1 MLYFMVNNSSC
12 IIRNSSTIRIIPE
25 ARKIMYRNWLLI
37 WLLLLVPVY
46 ARAFEPFTIEDIKIE
61 GLQRISLGTAF
72 TYLPLKVGEEL
83 TDQKASEAV
92 RALFKTG
99 FFENVS
105 VAKEGNVLVIIV
117 EERPSIASLE
127 IFGNEEIKTDDL
139 KEALK
144 SIGMAEGRVFNRSLL
159 DQVEQEL
166 HRQYFNLGKYGVEIK
181 STITNLPRNRVDID
195 IDIKEGDAA
204 RIRQI
209 NIIGAKAF
217 KDYELIDRFHL
228 SQGTMW
234 SFISGS
240 DKYSKQQLIGDLE
253 TLRSFYLD
261 RGYIHFEIESTQV
274 SISPDKRDV
283 YVTINIKEGDQFR
296 VKEFNLSGD
305 LVVPEP
311 ELRDLIMLKPG
322 EIFSRQLLVQSTNKI
337 NDRLGVEG
345 YAFANVNA
353 IPSIDDENKEVSIT
367 FFVDPGKR
375 VYVRRINISG
385 NTKTKD
391 EVIRREMRQME
402 GGWIS
407 TPLINRSKIRL
418 QRLGYFDNVNV
429 ETPAVPG
436 TTDEVDANF
445 SVTEGSTGN
454 FSAGIGYGQVGGFL
468 FNASVTLNNYLGTGK
483 KLKLEVNNDRVN
495 KIYSFSYLNPYF
507 TKNEISSGF
516 RLSYHSTDAAQANL
530 ADFTTDTKE
539 GGINFG
545 IPISE
550 YTRLNFDI
558 AYKDTDL
565 TLNPAAPRS
574 YREWVKLINGAESD
588 SARFK
593 AYSVETS
600 YSYDSRN
607 RAIFPDSG
615 LYSRIGAEVALPG
628 GDLEYYRLTYQLRY
642 HIPFS
647 DQVNLLLGGEYGYG
661 DGYGETGTG
670 KAILPFFENFYAG
683 GTRSVRGY
691 KGNTIGPRDSSCPNY
706 ALLCDNPTP
715 GAPVGGNEKL
725 LGKAELFFPVPFT
738 DEPSQNFRLSA
749 FVDAGRVKGNMPFTI
764 NDNDFRAT
772 YGVAAVWITPVGA
785 LVFNWAWAID
795 PKVGDELERFQFN
808 IGAPF

>member
-1 MLYFMVNNSSC
+1 M
-12 IIRNSSTIRIIPE
+12 
-25 ARKIMYRNWLLI
+25 KYRYWLLVA
-37 WLLLLVPVY
+37 LLFTPALVQ
-46 ARAFEPFTIEDIKIE
+46 AFDNFVVEDIKIE
-61 GLQRISLGTAF
+61 GLQRIALGTAF

-83 TDQKASEAV
+83 TAKKASEAV

-105 VAKEGNVLVIIV
+105 LGREGNVLVIVV
-117 EERPSIASLE
+117 EERPSIASIE
-127 IFGNEEIKTDDL
+127 IFGNEEINTDDL
-139 KEALK
+139 MEALK
-144 SIGMAEGRVFNRSLL
+144 GIGMAEGRVFNRSLL

-181 STITNLPRNRVDID
+181 STITDLPRNRVDID
-195 IDIKEGDAA
+195 IDIEEGDAA

-209 NIIGAKAF
+209 NIIGAKHF
-217 KDYELIDRFHL
+217 KDYDLITRFQL
-228 SQGTMW
+228 SQGTMF

-261 RGYIHFEIESTQV
+261 RGYIHFDIESTQV

-283 YVTINIKEGDQFR
+283 YITINIKEGEQFT
-296 VKEFNLSGD
+296 VKDFDLSGD
-305 LVVPEP
+305 MVVPKE
-311 ELRDLIMLKPG
+311 ELRELVLLEPG
-322 EIFSRQLLVQSTNKI
+322 DVFSRQLLVQSTNKI

-353 IPSIDDENKEVSIT
+353 IPKIDDEKKEVSIT

-375 VYVRRINISG
+375 VYVRRINITG

-418 QRLGYFDNVNV
+418 QRLGFFDNVNV

-436 TTDEVDANF
+436 TTDQVDVNF
-445 SVTEGSTGN
+445 SVVEGSTGN
-454 FSAGIGYGQVGGFL
+454 FSAGIGYGQEGGFL
-468 FNASVTLNNYLGTGK
+468 FNTSVTLNNYLGTGK
-483 KLKLEVNNDRVN
+483 RVKLEVNNDRIN
-495 KIYSFSYLNPYF
+495 KIYSFSYQNPYF
-507 TKNEISSGF
+507 TMNEISSGI
-516 RLSYHSTDAAQANL
+516 RLLYRSTDAAQANL
-530 ADFTTDTKE
+530 SDFYTDVKE
-539 GGINFG
+539 GGLNFG

-550 YTRLNFDI
+550 FTRLNFDVS
-558 AYKDTDL
+558 YKDTDL
-565 TLNPAAPRS
+565 SLGASAPRS
-574 YREWVKLINGAESD
+574 YREWVKLVSGEGID
-588 SARFK
+588 TARFK
-593 AYSVETS
+593 TYSTEAS

-607 RAIFPDSG
+607 RAIFPDRG

-628 GDLEYYRLTYQLRY
+628 GDLEYYRLSYQLRFY
-642 HIPFS
+642 VPFS
-647 DQVNLLLGGEYGYG
+647 DQVSLLLGGEYGYG
-661 DGYGETGTG
+661 DGYGEEGTG

-691 KGNTIGPRDSSCPNY
+691 KGNTIGPRDAYCPNDDLIC
-706 ALLCDNPTP
+706 ANPVR
-715 GAPVGGNEKL
+715 GDPVGGNEKI
-725 LGKAELFFPVPFT
+725 LGRAELYFPVPFT
-738 DEPSQNFRLSA
+738 DEPSRNFRLSM
-749 FVDAGRVKGNMPFTI
+749 FVDTGRLDSNVPFVI
-764 NDNDFRAT
+764 NDNDFRTT

-785 LVFNWAWAID
+785 LVFNWAWPID
-795 PKVGDELERFQFN
+795 PKEGDEIERFQFN